1 MLTPY
6 HNHRGDELAREQFKR
21 DALRL
26 ISWAAFA
33 VGVFGLAAWL
43 AIKMNF

>member
-6 HNHRGDELAREQFKR
+6 HNHR